1 MNATPLNPAT
11 WFHGREEGRA
21 WSLTGQRGL
30 LAKIAIA
37 GYVAGFSVLPNEW
50 LHLGWLACAG
60 CFAFGWSERSS
71 MLQRRRMNA
80 GTWLITAFLLWMTL
94 RSCLGDTVRQ
104 GHAVTEVMRGL
115 CGTALLA
122 LFCAVLWPLAR
133 DRRLLGHLAWINAC
147 AAGFAAFTSLGLC
160 TFILP
165 EHQPGERLQN
175 LLVHGGLNPVC
186 TGLIFGFAALWLA
199 AEMENTPSVSRRHAM
214 WGFVAFLH
222 LAAFLSGSR
231 GAMLALSAGH
241 VALFAARG
249 WRRGIAAL
257 AVLVLS
263 GAIYFSSAPVFSHI
277 ASWHAEK
284 GAAPVSTVGHPLQ
297 QAIERGDSRRIDIYH
312 AGWTAIDDV
321 WSGTGQWGIREVW
334 QCELQPGADS
344 AITCHLHSAFFAT
357 FVHGGIIGTLLLLAL
372 LVLAFRRA
380 WRVSTQGD
388 AVWLA
393 LLAFGC
399 GGLLF
404 DGESLT
410 SLATAP
416 RFEGLLFWLPLTV
429 ALARGGLNSRS
440 AGSGNPPLHRTR
452 SN

>member
-21 WSLTGQRGL
+21 WSLGGAGGFM
-30 LAKIAIA
+30 AKIAIA
-37 GYVAGFSVLPNEW
+37 GYLAGLSVLPNEW
-50 LHLGWLACAG
+50 LHLGWLAAAG
-60 CFAFGWSERSS
+60 CFVFGWAQNSRRQERRPRDWSV
-71 MLQRRRMNA
+71 
-80 GTWLITAFLLWMTL
+80 GLIAAFLLWMTL
-94 RSCLGDTVRQ
+94 RSCASDAVTQ
-104 GHAVTEVMRGL
+104 GHAFAETLRGL
-115 CGTALLA
+115 CGTALLG
-122 LFCAVLWPLAR
+122 LFCVVLWPLAR
-133 DRRLLGHLAWINAC
+133 DRRLLRQMAWINAC
-147 AAGFAAFTSLGLC
+147 AAGVAAFISVLLC
-160 TFILP
+160 TFVLP
-165 EHQPGERLQN
+165 DHQPGERLQN

-199 AEMENTPSVSRRHAM
+199 AEVEDTPAARRR
-214 WGFVAFLH
+214 WTTWLLVGFLH
-222 LAAFLSGSR
+222 FAAFLSGSR
-231 GAMLALSAGH
+231 GVMLALTLGH
-241 VALFAARG
+241 TALFAALG
-249 WRRGIAAL
+249 WRRGIKTLAAF
-257 AVLVLS
+257 ALS
-263 GAIYFSSAPVFSHI
+263 GLLYFCSAPLFTEI
-277 ASWHAEK
+277 ASWHAEID
-284 GAAPVSTVGHPLQ
+284 APAPAVAHPLQ

-312 AGWTAIDDV
+312 AGWTAIDNV
-321 WSGTGQWGIREVW
+321 WFGTGQWGIREVW

-344 AITCHLHSAFFAT
+344 AIMCHLHSAFFAT
-357 FVHGGIIGTLLLLAL
+357 FVHGGIIGALLLLAL

-380 WRVSTQGD
+380 WRVSAQGD

-416 RFEGLLFWLPLTV
+416 RFEGLLYWLPLTV

-440 AGSGNPPLHRTR
+440 AGSGNQLLHQTR